1 MSSAAIDGVWDVD
14 PSQTLILMTDLKT
27 AGPSTLQA
35 VQQQLAP
42 FRERVPPIATSSS
55 THHFTISLQYMTLQ
69 TPTTPAH
76 LSGGKDK
83 ISISGLSKAQMI
95 VVKQQIDEAARL
107 GLVSRYWDVPSW
119 AVNLRMAVWRQLEEV
134 GVGILNVDEIDEA
147 ARWN

>member
-1 MSSAAIDGVWDVD
+1 MSSAAIDGVPPHFKPYNSSLLLSAREVGS
-14 PSQTLILMTDLKT
+14 PTGMGRILSQIQSRM
-27 AGPSTLQA
+27 SH
-35 VQQQLAP
+35 LAHQRPELHP
-42 FRERVPPIATSSS
+42 FPIPPIATSSS

-83 ISISGLSKAQMI
+83 IPISGLSKAQMI

-119 AVNLRMAVWRQLEEV
+119 AVNLRMAV
-134 GVGILNVDEIDEA
+134 
-147 ARWN
+147 